1 MNIQWLRKSS
11 TLFFVMLALAGI
23 GQPRWNGARIQHE
36 LEKLNTVG
44 NALYLAAHPDDE
56 NTRLIAWL
64 ANEKKVRTAYLSLT
78 RGDGGQNLIG
88 DEKGALMGLIRTQ
101 ELREAR
107 KLDGG
112 EQLFTRALDFGYSK
126 TSDETLEKWNRDSIF
141 ADVVMTIR
149 KFKPDVIVLRFPPN
163 NYAGHGH
170 HSASAILAEEAFNL
184 TADAS
189 VFPASAKKY
198 GTWQAKR
205 IFFNDSPW
213 WDKEIDQRKEEYV
226 TVDVGT
232 YNPLLGRS
240 YTEIAG
246 LSRSRHSSQGFGA
259 ALAKGEQI
267 EYLKLRDGEP
277 AQADAFKGVDLSWKR
292 IKGGEEIAAQLT
304 DILNN
309 YDAAQPQNS
318 LKSLADLYD
327 AIRAMPDNDYK
338 AYKLEQLREIIA
350 ACGGFWYEL
359 LAEKPLITRGT
370 PYQVTLEALSQQ
382 SDAFT
387 IKTVRIGEETFT
399 HGQRLSNAVWSET
412 RTFTA
417 GKDFTNPY
425 WLSKPP
431 VNNMFTIENKE
442 WLGLPQ
448 NPAWLQA
455 EVTVELY
462 GTEITYPA
470 PLTYKHVDRA
480 LGELYRE
487 VQIVPEITATPDAKT
502 VVFTSNAAKT
512 ITIKVQAG
520 STALSGITV
529 QPNVPPG
536 WSVKPASVK
545 IDQLESES
553 AKYLSFTVKP
563 GDGQGS
569 ESLSFNYTINGE
581 TALLQNL
588 VEIVYPHIE
597 TQVVLN
603 PTVVKLVSAPAK
615 IVGSSVGYIV
625 GAGDEVPDA
634 LAQLGYDVTF
644 VDPERATLADLNE
657 LDAVV
662 VGIRA
667 FNKVEAMKT
676 FNTVLNEYVK
686 AGGTVVVQ
694 YNTNR
699 GMKTEDIGPY
709 PISLT
714 RGRVTV
720 EEAPVTLLEKD
731 HPIFQ
736 TPNKISMEDFEYWV
750 QERGLYFA
758 GERDDRYTALLSW
771 NDPGEEPL
779 DGSLL
784 VTEYGKGTYVL
795 TGISF
800 FRQLPAGVPGAF
812 RLFANLVSYKQQQT
826 SGKE

>member
-1 MNIQWLRKSS
+1 MQIRRFCKATALL
-11 TLFFVMLALAGI
+11 LFTAPLLAYS
-23 GQPRWNGARIQHE
+23 QPRWNGARIQHE
-36 LEKLNTVG
+36 IEKLNTVG

-107 KLDGG
+107 KIDGG
-112 EQLFTRALDFGYSK
+112 EQFFTRAVDFGYSK
-126 TSDETLEKWNRDSIF
+126 TSDETLEKWNRDSIL

-189 VFPASAKKY
+189 QFPASAKKY
-198 GTWQAKR
+198 GNWQAKR

-213 WDKEIDQRKEEYV
+213 WGKDIAERKDEYV
-226 TVDVGT
+226 TVDVGA

-246 LSRSRHSSQGFGA
+246 MSRSQHSSQGFGA
-259 ALAKGEQI
+259 SLAKGEQI

-277 AQADAFKGVDLSWKR
+277 ATADAFEGVDLTWNR
-292 IKGGEEIAAQLT
+292 VQGGQEIAASLNT
-304 DILNN
+304 ILNS
-309 YDAAQPQNS
+309 YDARNPNAS
-318 LKSLADLYD
+318 LEALAGLYEKME
-327 AIRAMPDNDYK
+327 AMPSH
-338 AYKLEQLREIIA
+338 AYKNYKLNQLKTIIA
-350 ACGGFWYEL
+350 ACGGLWIEL
-359 LAEKPLITRGT
+359 LAEKPLVGQKQ
-370 PYQVTLEALSQQ
+370 PFKVTAEALAQNS
-382 SDAFT
+382 ANFT
-387 IKTVRIGEETFT
+387 LKQIVVGDETIT
-399 HGQRLSNAVWSET
+399 TGIPLSNVMHKSEAEI
-412 RTFTA
+412 TA
-417 GKDFTNPY
+417 PKDITNPY
-425 WLSKPP
+425 WLEKPALS
-431 VNNMFTIENKE
+431 NMFTIDRKE

-448 NPAWLQA
+448 NPAWLNA
-455 EVTVELY
+455 SITVSLFN
-462 GTEITYPA
+462 TEITYSA
-470 PLTYKHVDRA
+470 PLRYKHVDRA

-487 VQIVPEITATPDAKT
+487 VQVVPEVTATPDAKT
-502 VVFTSNAAKT
+502 LVFTQTEPKS
-512 ITIKVQAG
+512 ITLKVVAGDTELNSFRIK
-520 STALSGITV
+520 
-529 QPNVPPG
+529 PNVPPG
-536 WSVKPASVK
+536 WKVKP
-545 IDQLESES
+545 SERMVEVLK
-553 AKYLSFTVKP
+553 AEEATYLNFMIKP
-563 GDGQGS
+563 SNEQGS
-569 ESLSFNYTINGE
+569 ESLSFSYTSGSEEKSIQK
-581 TALLQNL
+581 LI
-588 VEIVYPHIE
+588 EIEYPHIE
-597 TQVVLN
+597 TQVVMA
-603 PTVVKLVSAPAK
+603 PTNVKLVSAPAK
-615 IVGSSVGYIV
+615 IVGEKVGYIE

-634 LAQLGYDVTF
+634 LLQLGYTV
-644 VDPERATLADLNE
+644 VNVNPERATLAELQA

-667 FNKVEAMKT
+667 YNKVESMRT
-676 FNTVLNEYVK
+676 FSAVLHQYVQN
-686 AGGTVVVQ
+686 GGTVLVQ

-720 EEAPVTLLEKD
+720 EEAAPTLLAKD
-731 HPIFQ
+731 HPIFN
-736 TPNKISMEDFEYWV
+736 TPNNITQADFENWV

-758 GERDDRYTALLSW
+758 GERDERYTALISW
-771 NDPGEEPL
+771 SDPGEEPL

-784 VTEYGKGTYVL
+784 VTEYGKGTYVF

-812 RLFANLVSYKQQQT
+812 RLFANLVSYKQQQE